1 MRETLSHTWPFW
13 VAGPLIGLVIPA
25 LLLIGNRQFGLS
37 SNFRHLCA
45 MIAPGK
51 SEFLRYD
58 WKRTGLWN
66 LTFALGM
73 LIGGFIASH
82 YFANP
87 DPVIG
92 ISDATKADLAALG
105 ITNFQGLLPRQV
117 FSFETLFSLPGLI
130 LIIGGGFLVGFG
142 ARYAG
147 GCTSGHAIMGIAD
160 LQLPSLVAA
169 IGFFVGGVLVTHFAL
184 PLIF

>member
-1 MRETLSHTWPFW
+1 MEWWTRPWPW
-13 VAGPLIGLVIPA
+13 YVAGPLIGLMVPG
-25 LLLIGNRQFGLS
+25 LLIGGNKLFGLS
-37 SNFRHLCA
+37 TNFRHMCA
-45 MIAPGK
+45 MALPTK
-51 SEFLRYD
+51 LEFFRYD

-73 LIGGFIASH
+73 LIGGFIAST
-82 YFANP
+82 FLANP

-92 ISDATKADLAALG
+92 ISDATKADLVALG

-117 FSFETLFSLPGLI
+117 FSFETLFSLPGLV

-169 IGFFVGGVLVTHFAL
+169 IGFFVGGVLVTRFGL